1 MTTLL
6 LERPLAAIDI
16 EATGPKPETDRVIEL
31 GLVRLAPDGARTVHR
46 WLINPE
52 REIPAESTKVHGI
65 TDAMVQHAP
74 LFEVV
79 AGDIALVLAEC
90 DLTGFNLRAFDI
102 PILRREFERADQ
114 PWPCADAR
122 VVDSYVVFK
131 EREKRDL
138 ASAVRFYCGRDHA
151 NAHSAT
157 SDAEAALDVLLGQL
171 AHYADLPHSVD
182 ELDLA
187 SGGRQPGWATELGHL
202 RWGEDGDLYVAFG
215 RHNGMRLV
223 DMDDGFLLWVLR
235 QDFPADVCALV
246 RSVRSGER
254 PRAPGADPIKE
265 SEDNDSWLTSDDP
278 DDHSGNDDEDLPF

>member
-1 MTTLL
+1 MSTLIL
-6 LERPLAAIDI
+6 TRPLAAIDI

-31 GLVRLAPDGARTVHR
+31 GIVRLTPNGERTVHH
-46 WLINPE
+46 WLIDPE
-52 REIPAESTKVHGI
+52 CEIPAESTKVHGI
-65 TDAMVQHAP
+65 TDAMVQGAP

-79 AGDIALVLAEC
+79 AGDIALVLAGC

-114 PWPCADAR
+114 PWPCDGAR
-122 VVDSYVVFK
+122 VVDSYVVFR

-138 ASAVRFYCGRDHA
+138 ANAVRFFCGREHE

-157 SDAEAALDVLLGQL
+157 SDAEAALDVLFGQL
-171 AHYADLPHSVD
+171 ALYPDLPRSVE

-187 SGGRQPGWATELGHL
+187 SGGRQPSWATELGHL

-246 RSVRSGER
+246 RSVRSGSR
-254 PRAPGADPIKE
+254 PRAPGAAPIE
-265 SEDNDSWLTSDDP
+265 EPDNDSWLTSDDP
-278 DDHSGNDDEDLPF
+278 DDHSDDDEDIPF